1 MLSAISQNLLKR
13 VTSTRLKKPNNAL
26 YGYRQTNHSKIYFAS
41 NKLSSITVLCSRNSY
56 STSRIK
62 SSPKVNSVKITGK
75 DSRSRVIENALRRS
89 IRPKS
94 SRLLISKRP
103 GIKSFKK
110 SAKPRGN
117 YLTPQKKLRLKI
129 RELRRRALQ
138 PPKPL
143 PRTARSVYM
152 AQHLTGTGSN
162 TKTVL
167 SDASSK
173 WKSVS
178 SAELEQYRKTAA
190 QNKAT
195 NFATLNAWLSH
206 YTPDQIRIA
215 NNARRVL
222 NRKYGRKIPLARI
235 QDPRLPKRP
244 LGVYVCFVK
253 ERFDSGQ
260 LVGVPFLTASKMLA
274 SEFHALAPAH
284 RKKLEDTA
292 RIHRQRY
299 IQEFKIAFKRDSRA
313 KA

>member
-1 MLSAISQNLLKR
+1 MLTTISQDFLKR
-13 VTSTRLKKPNNAL
+13 VTSAGLKKPNNAL
-26 YGYRQTNHSKIYFAS
+26 YVYRQTNHSKIYYAG
-41 NKLSSITVLCSRNSY
+41 NKLSSILVLSSGSSY
-56 STSRIK
+56 STSHIK
-62 SSPKVNSVKITGK
+62 SSPKVNSLKITGK

-89 IRPKS
+89 IKPKS
-94 SRLLISKRP
+94 SRFIVSKRP
-103 GIKSFKK
+103 GFKLFK
-110 SAKPRGN
+110 RSAKLPSN

-152 AQHLTGTGSN
+152 AQHLTGTGTN

-178 SAELEQYRKTAA
+178 PAELEQYQKTAA
-190 QNKAT
+190 KNKAT

-244 LGVYVCFVK
+244 LGTYVCFVK
-253 ERFDSGQ
+253 ERFESGQ

-274 SEFHALAPAH
+274 SEFHALTPAH

-299 IQEFKIAFKRDSRA
+299 IQEFKIAFKRNSRA
-313 KA
+313 KL